1 MILIVS
7 FALWLL
13 CGIIKDEVVLDIGNS
28 IFYVFYNHYNSNP
41 QTQQIIVR

>member
-13 CGIIKDEVVLDIGNS
+13 CGIIKDEVVLDIGS
-28 IFYVFYNHYNSNP
+28 SVFYAFYYHKNRNSEIR
-41 QTQQIIVR
+41 IIVK